1 MNDFYAGHVIAAQ
14 LMDVTI
20 RVQAIRPFAVSE
32 MAQLLDVYGS
42 STQFSI
48 MQDVLYAAAFLC
60 GEFSRLPKLL
70 VRSPHFPDFIRF
82 VAS

>member
-1 MNDFYAGHVIAAQ
+1 
-14 LMDVTI
+14 MDVTI

-70 VRSPHFPDFIRF
+70 
-82 VAS
+82 